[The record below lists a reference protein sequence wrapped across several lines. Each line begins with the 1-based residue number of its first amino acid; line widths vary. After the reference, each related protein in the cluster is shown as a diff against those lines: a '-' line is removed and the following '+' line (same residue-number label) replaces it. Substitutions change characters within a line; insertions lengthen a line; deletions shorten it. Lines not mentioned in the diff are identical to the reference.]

1 MCQNIYLFIYL
12 FIYYANYILSL
23 FNIINMEDVSTFRLK
38 EKLKLKLQT
47 SNNFILTNNNN
58 LPLLKVIEVHV
69 PR

>member
-1 MCQNIYLFIYL
+1 MV
-12 FIYYANYILSL
+12 A
-23 FNIINMEDVSTFRLK
+23 VSTFRLK